1 MFESAVTR
9 SPAAAAI
16 PMKRDEM
23 HGPVVSNLDALAPPS
38 SELAPQFQCDLV
50 ALIPQL
56 RAFARM
62 LCGKRAIAED
72 MAQEALAKAWRARG
86 SFVAGT
92 NLKAWLFTI
101 LRNEVY
107 SHARRAWR
115 EMPWD
120 EAEGNLIAAPA
131 NEQESAMNLSD
142 TARALRGLPDCQ
154 REALILIAAGGFSYE
169 DAARVCGTPV
179 GTVKSRVARARST
192 LAKILDDNKPMPR
205 YTASGLSAS
214 EDILSQL
221 SALASAGAHGADALS

>member
-1 MFESAVTR
+1 
-9 SPAAAAI
+9 
-16 PMKRDEM
+16 MKRDEM
-23 HGPVVSNLDALAPPS
+23 HAPVVSNPDALAPS
-38 SELAPQFQCDLV
+38 SQFQCDLI

-101 LRNEVY
+101 LRNEIY

-115 EMPWD
+115 ETPWD

-169 DAARVCGTPV
+169 DAAKVCRTPV

-192 LAKILDDNKPMPR
+192 LTKMLDENKPMPR
-205 YTASGLSAS
+205 YTATGMSAS
-214 EDILSQL
+214 EDILRQL
-221 SALASAGAHGADALS
+221 SVLASAGPQGTDALS

>member
-1 MFESAVTR
+1 MHSLAVSDT
-9 SPAAAAI
+9 
-16 PMKRDEM
+16 
-23 HGPVVSNLDALAPPS
+23 DALASPS
-38 SELAPQFQCDLV
+38 SRSGSQFQRDLV

-86 SFVAGT
+86 SFVPGT

-115 EMPWD
+115 ETPWD

-154 REALILIAAGGFSYE
+154 REALILIAAGGLSYE
-169 DAARVCGTPV
+169 DAAKVCGTPV
-179 GTVKSRVARARST
+179 GTVKSRVARARFA
-192 LAKILDDNKPMPR
+192 LAKMLDDDKPMPR
-205 YTASGLSAS
+205 YLPSGITAS
-214 EDILSQL
+214 EDILGQL
-221 SALASAGAHGADALS
+221 SALAPTGVQGTELLS